1 MNLHTVDTDRLNH
14 PGAVEYFTRNA
25 HRLAAVR
32 ALLQTLSLPFPDW
45 AQREP
50 SGRAA
55 TSRKIIAAFREDH
68 PETLHQLTMRHSR
81 EAAARLPGRD
91 GGERHRLSST
101 EQLAALEAAGI
112 DPLSL

>member
-1 MNLHTVDTDRLNH
+1 MSYGVRSCCPCTRATSVDNHVTSNSSRKETMNLHTVDTDRLNH
-14 PGAVEYFTRNA
+14 PGAVDYFTRNA

-68 PETLHQLTMRHSR
+68 PETLHQLTMC
-81 EAAARLPGRD
+81 
-91 GGERHRLSST
+91 
-101 EQLAALEAAGI
+101 
-112 DPLSL
+112 